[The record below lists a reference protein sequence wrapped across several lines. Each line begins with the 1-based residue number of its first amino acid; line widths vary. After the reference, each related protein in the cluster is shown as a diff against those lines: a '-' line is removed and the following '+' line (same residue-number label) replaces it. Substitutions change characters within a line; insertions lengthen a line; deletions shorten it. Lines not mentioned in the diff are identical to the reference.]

1 MNSAS
6 IKSYKLAELGKSF
19 QFLSIRFSILHR
31 QEMRQS
37 SSQPFFY
44 KAPFCFQCF
53 LFSMV
58 FVFVFLL
65 RSTRQEILLV
75 SPENK
80 NNNTKKKELYSF
92 CHAQVVSKTQAAQE
106 RKSFWDKKPLSGS
119 RRPACGEPQLPKIQR
134 TTYDSVWQD
143 YKFL

>member
-80 NNNTKKKELYSF
+80 NNKNNKKGAVLF
-92 CHAQVVSKTQAAQE
+92 LPCLVSKTQAAQE

-119 RRPACGEPQLPKIQR
+119 RRPACGEPQLPRIQR